1 MKTVQA
7 LDKRIEQLK
16 QQRAAVVA
24 RERVRERKRDTRR
37 KILLGSGL
45 LALVRDGDAEAAAVY
60 RRIRDTLDRRSAQA
74 FEGWAEDPIQATQTS
89 EDSP

>member
-60 RRIRDTLDRRSAQA
+60 NRIRGTLDERSAQA
-74 FEGWAEDPIQATQTS
+74 FKGWTEEPIGTTQAS